1 MFVPKPPKPGAKVAL
16 VAPSG
21 PVSAEKLPLAVA
33 SVEKMGFQPV
43 IFESCRAV
51 HGYFAG
57 NDRLRADDINRAFAD
72 PSIEGV
78 LCIRGGYGAQRLMNL
93 IDFGLIAA
101 NPKFF
106 CGYSDITA
114 LHIIINQRCG
124 FVTFHT
130 PMASTEF
137 YQEVD
142 EFTANSYRNVLD
154 GRFYGELKKPEGMPL
169 KALIRGRARGILTG
183 GNLSLVASSIG
194 TPYEIDTKG
203 KILFLEDVD
212 EEPYRIDRMLTQL
225 KNAGKFR
232 DCAGV
237 LLGYWT
243 NCTAENPTRSLTLSQ
258 VFEELLVPE
267 GKPILTNLACGH
279 SLPSLSLPLGAE
291 VEMDAFTEHITVFAG
306 SSCCKY
312 ADTASCYSIKVP

>member
-1 MFVPKPPKPGAKVAL
+1 MLVPQPPCQGAKVAL

-21 PVSAEKLPLAVA
+21 PVSQERLPLAVA
-33 SVEKMGFQPV
+33 FVEKMGFEPIV
-43 IFESCRAV
+43 FDSCHAA

-57 NDRLRADDINRAFAD
+57 DDKLRAADINRAFAD

-78 LCIRGGYGAQRLMNL
+78 FCIRGGYGAQRLMNL

-101 NPKFF
+101 HPKFF

-114 LHIIINQRCG
+114 LHIMINQSCG

-137 YQEVD
+137 YKEVD
-142 EFTANSYRNVLD
+142 PYTMESYRNMLN
-154 GRFYGELKKPEGMPL
+154 GRWYGTFQNPADMPL
-169 KALIRGRARGILTG
+169 KSLVPGCARGVLTG

-225 KNAGKFR
+225 KMAGKFQ
-232 DCAGV
+232 DCAGI

-243 NCTAENPTRSLTLSQ
+243 NCVAEHPERSLTLSQ
-258 VFEELLVPE
+258 VFEELLISE
-267 GKPILTNLACGH
+267 GKPILSDLACGH
-279 SLPSLSLPLGAE
+279 SLPSLSLPLGAQA
-291 VEMDAFTEHITVFAG
+291 EMDTDAGRITVFQ
-306 SSCCKY
+306 SDFYKE
-312 ADTASCYSIKVP
+312 